1 MLFRLIWVITSLF
14 VFFSCKKK
22 VEQTSPTQES
32 ITSSVYAS
40 GIVKTRN
47 QYQVFSS
54 VNGLLKDIL
63 VAEGDTV
70 KKGQALMLV
79 VNETAKLNAENAQ
92 IAADY
97 ASVNANADKL
107 TELKI
112 NIEQAKNKMD
122 NDLSLLQRQRNLWEQ
137 NIGARNE
144 LDQKELI
151 YKNDVNAYQA
161 AILRYNELKKQ
172 LNFTAQQSQ
181 KNLQITTSIAKD
193 FTIKSETNGKVYSI
207 LKEKG
212 EMISVSSPVAIVG
225 DAASFFLELQVDEYD
240 IASLKINQKII
251 VKLDS
256 YKGQVFE
263 ARVSKINPIMNE
275 KSKSFTIE
283 ANFVSQPPTLFP
295 NLSTEANIVL
305 QTKDKAI
312 LIPRTYLIDE
322 QYVMMANKEKRK
334 VVTGLKDYQ
343 KVEIIK
349 GLTMEDVI
357 LKPSK

>member
-1 MLFRLIWVITSLF
+1 MVRLIWVFTSLL
-14 VFFSCKKK
+14 VFASCKKK

-63 VAEGDTV
+63 VVEGDTV
-70 KKGQALMLV
+70 KKGQPLMLV
-79 VNETAKLNAENAQ
+79 VNETAKLNSENAQ

-107 TELKI
+107 TELNI
-112 NIEQAKNKMD
+112 SIEQAKNKMD

-137 NIGARNE
+137 NIGTRNE
-144 LDQKELI
+144 LDQRELV
-151 YKNDVNAYQA
+151 YKNDANAYQA

-181 KNLQITTSIAKD
+181 KNLQISTTIAKD
-193 FTIKSETNGKVYSI
+193 FTIKSETNGKVYNI

-212 EMISVSSPVAIVG
+212 EMINVSSPVAIIG
-225 DAASFFLELQVDEYD
+225 DAANFFLELQVDEYD

-263 ARVSKINPIMNE
+263 AKVSKINPIMNE

-283 ANFVSQPPTLFP
+283 ADFVSKPPTLFP

-312 LIPRTYLIDE
+312 LIPRSYLIDDE
-322 QYVMMANKEKRK
+322 YVMMENKEKRK

-349 GLTMEDVI
+349 GLTMQDVI
-357 LKPSK
+357 LKPGK